1 MRQLSKRTQYS
12 LRALYAL
19 TPKYGEGPVLITSLA
34 HEEVIPKKFLEQIL
48 LSLKSVG
55 FVASKKGKGGGY
67 VLAQPPE
74 SITIGSVIRAIEGP
88 LAPLPCASETRF
100 RKCDECVDIQTC
112 GTRIVMR
119 QVRDAMAEILDE
131 TSLASV
137 CRQVDQA
144 RIAKRIH
151 DSKTAQNVP
160 SFDI

>member
-19 TPKYGEGPVLITSLA
+19 TRKYGAGPVLITSLSQDEA
-34 HEEVIPKKFLEQIL
+34 IPKKFLEQIL

-67 VLAQPPE
+67 VLAQPPDK
-74 SITIGSVIRAIEGP
+74 ITIGSVIRAVEGP

-119 QVRDAMAEILDE
+119 QVRDAMAAILDE
-131 TSLASV
+131 TTLSMV
-137 CRQVDQA
+137 CEQVDQA
-144 RIAKRIH
+144 RTKPTPNKVINFVI
-151 DSKTAQNVP
+151 
-160 SFDI
+160 